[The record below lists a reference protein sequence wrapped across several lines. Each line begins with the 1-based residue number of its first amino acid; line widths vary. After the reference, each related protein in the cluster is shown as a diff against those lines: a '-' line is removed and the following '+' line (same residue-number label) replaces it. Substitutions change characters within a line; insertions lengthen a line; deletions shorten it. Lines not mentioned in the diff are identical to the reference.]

1 MILSNPSPGA
11 TRRTGRG
18 LPEEDGSQ
26 GARAGDDLARPA
38 PTLGDLGL
46 DSLMAI
52 ELRNR
57 IEVNLGVSV
66 PLVEFLKGPSIAQLV
81 GLLLDQVAESSVST
95 ITARAERE
103 PAAETEWEVVTI

>member
-1 MILSNPSPGA
+1 MILSNPS
-11 TRRTGRG
+11 RG
-18 LPEEDGSQ
+18 Q
-26 GARAGDDLARPA
+26 RAELVETYLRKMAA
-38 PTLGDLGL
+38 KVLGLGTTSLDPHQPLVNLGL

-95 ITARAERE
+95 ITPRAERE